1 RDEDGALPPPYIRV
15 LGYTPAG
22 KELLTA
28 SSAALPVGAS
38 LRRLQALGGRA
49 QRLALLEAAAGDQYA
64 LLCSPRGECG
74 LDYTHPLIRSA
85 GPHDKTCSG

>member
-1 RDEDGALPPPYIRV
+1 MREV
-15 LGYTPAG
+15 
-22 KELLTA
+22 
-28 SSAALPVGAS
+28 
-38 LRRLQALGGRA
+38 
-49 QRLALLEAAAGDQYA
+49 RLALLEAAAGDQYA